1 MKFEEMIN
9 TIQLGDCYEIIN
21 DIPDKSIDLIITDPP
36 YEWQRGGK
44 NTGLFRKGVS
54 SPLFMNQIEDKK
66 IDKGINYDIL
76 DEFVRILKRINIYIW
91 CNKDQ
96 FYKYMEYFVG
106 KKNCYFEIIIWNKT
120 NVTPL
125 CGNKYL
131 TDKEYCLFFREKGVP
146 IMGTY
151 DTKKTVYTTSSN
163 REDKENYTHPTIK
176 PLHIIKNLI
185 ENSSNKDDIILD
197 CFCGSGTTCVGAKQL
212 GRKFIGIEIDSEYYK
227 IAINRLNGILAN
239 GQMTFI
245 FENNGNVYNELY

>member
-9 TIQLGDCYEIIN
+9 TIQLGDCYEIIK

-54 SPLFMNQIEDKK
+54 SRLFMNQIEDKK

-76 DEFVRILKRINIYIW
+76 DEFIRVLKKINIYIW

-106 KKNCYFEIIIWNKT
+106 KKNCNFEIIVWHKT

-125 CGNKYL
+125 CSNKYL
-131 TDKEYCLFFREKGVP
+131 PDKEYCLFFREKGVP
-146 IMGTY
+146 IIGTY
-151 DTKKTVYTTSSN
+151 DTKKTVYTTSLN
-163 REDKENYTHPTIK
+163 REDKEKYNHPTIK
-176 PLHIIKNLI
+176 PLHIINNLI

-212 GRKFIGIEIDSEYYK
+212 GRKFIGIEIDSEYHK
-227 IAINRLNGILAN
+227 IANNRLNGILAN
-239 GQMTFI
+239 GQMSLLV
-245 FENNGNVYNELY
+245 E